1 MKLLPD
7 DLYERLLMQARV
19 SGFKETQ
26 AMLQQLQDAPSY
38 VQPHSL
44 TESEAG
50 RIARKSGAPRYMHD
64 TIEGRLALA
73 LFFDEASRF
82 ISNSPTKGA

>member
-7 DLYERLLMQARV
+7 DLYERLMMQARV

-38 VQPHSL
+38 VQ
-44 TESEAG
+44 EG
-50 RIARKSGAPRYMHD
+50 WIAVPREIFAADADARGPIWILDH
-64 TIEGRLALA
+64 RLAGETLEQA
-73 LFFDEASRF
+73 IAPY
-82 ISNSPTKGA
+82 ISP